1 MEYHWSGTK
10 SINTKNKKKMKKF
23 YLANGKEVQL
33 GDTIYKVEE
42 INHPVFGKGKVVEHI
57 LVTKEVLPKLIEA
70 GVLTVKKGADKPVVL
85 PSNLGAD
92 DAEVSMDL
100 EFYVQKIADRLGWKI
115 EKVYNYL
122 NSVDTILPAAAFSMV
137 LREVAIELDKKYE
150 DHIEKSPEIYVISML
165 DGRITKANK
174 AHIKNYRN
182 FAAFRSIEDAK
193 IACRITR
200 DILKEMFKSGK

>member
-1 MEYHWSGTK
+1 MEK
-10 SINTKNKKKMKKF
+10 I
-23 YLANGKEVQL
+23 YLTNGKEVQI
-33 GDTIYKVEE
+33 GDTLTKVSKVKD
-42 INHPVFGKGKVVEHI
+42 PFFGKGTVIEHVK
-57 LVTKEVLPKLIEA
+57 VTKDILPKLLEA
-70 GVLTVKKGADKPVVL
+70 GIVTTTKPAKSVVET
-85 PSNLGAD
+85 
-92 DAEVSMDL
+92 EVPM
-100 EFYVQKIADRLGWKI
+100 EYFIQKIAEKLGWKV

-122 NSVDTILPAAAFSMV
+122 NSVDAILPAAAFSMV

-182 FAAFRSIEDAK
+182 FAAFRTIEDAK
-193 IACRITR
+193 IACKITR

>member
-1 MEYHWSGTK
+1 MEK
-10 SINTKNKKKMKKF
+10 I
-23 YLANGKEVQL
+23 YLTNGKEVQI
-33 GDTIYKVEE
+33 GDTLTKVS
-42 INHPVFGKGKVVEHI
+42 KVVDPFFGEGTVVQHI
-57 LVTKEVLPKLIEA
+57 VVTEGILPKLLEA
-70 GVLTVKKGADKPVVL
+70 GIVTTTKPAKSVVET
-85 PSNLGAD
+85 
-92 DAEVSMDL
+92 EVPMEL
-100 EFYVQKIADRLGWKI
+100 EYYIKKIAEKLGWKI

-122 NSVDTILPAAAFSMV
+122 NSVDTILPAATFSMV

-182 FAAFRSIEDAK
+182 FAAFRSVNDAK

>member
-1 MEYHWSGTK
+1 MEKIYLKNGKKVQIGDTLTKVSKVVDPFFGGVVVQHIVVTEDILPRLLELGIVTTTNPTK
-10 SINTKNKKKMKKF
+10 ST
-23 YLANGKEVQL
+23 
-33 GDTIYKVEE
+33 
-42 INHPVFGKGKVVEHI
+42 VVES
-57 LVTKEVLPKLIEA
+57 EVPME
-70 GVLTVKKGADKPVVL
+70 
-85 PSNLGAD
+85 
-92 DAEVSMDL
+92 L
-100 EFYVQKIADRLGWKI
+100 EYYIQKIAKKLGWKM

-122 NSVDTILPAAAFSMV
+122 NSVDSILPAAAFSMV

-174 AHIKNYRN
+174 AHINNYRN
-182 FAAFRSIEDAK
+182 FAAFRTIEDAK

>member
-1 MEYHWSGTK
+1 MVYLQNGMK
-10 SINTKNKKKMKKF
+10 SINTKQNKMEKI
-23 YLANGKEVQL
+23 YLTNGKEVQI
-33 GDTIYKVEE
+33 GDTLTKVSKVKD
-42 INHPVFGKGKVVEHI
+42 PFFGEGTVVQHI
-57 LVTKEVLPKLIEA
+57 VVTEGILPKLLEA
-70 GVLTVKKGADKPVVL
+70 GIVTTTKPAKPAVAESGV
-85 PSNLGAD
+85 PMELGY
-92 DAEVSMDL
+92 
-100 EFYVQKIADRLGWKI
+100 YVQKIADRLGWKI

-122 NSVDTILPAAAFSMV
+122 NSVDSILPAAAFSMV

-182 FAAFRSIEDAK
+182 FAAFRSVNDAK